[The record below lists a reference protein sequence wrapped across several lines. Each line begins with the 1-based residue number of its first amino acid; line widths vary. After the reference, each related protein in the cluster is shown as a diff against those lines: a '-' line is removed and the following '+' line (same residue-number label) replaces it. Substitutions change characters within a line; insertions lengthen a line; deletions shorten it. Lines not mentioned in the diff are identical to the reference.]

1 MAGEGDDDTV
11 LYGNYHTGMVI
22 SRRRGGLWRCISS
35 GCPARVKPQRTF
47 MRTHPLIL
55 SLHTRWQQNVSPL
68 NNFGIAETIV
78 IIA

>member
-11 LYGNYHTGMVI
+11 WYGNYHTGMI
-22 SRRRGGLWRCISS
+22 TSRRGICGGAIS

-55 SLHTRWQQNVSPL
+55 SLQTRCQQNVSP
-68 NNFGIAETIV
+68 AK
-78 IIA
+78 